1 MFVSPA
7 QTRSRGRA
15 GSKSPETPSPVQSHS
30 ARTGK
35 PSHRNAD
42 QDDCYVSPRK
52 QHQSRKTNFLPN
64 FQRQKKQKIKYPKS
78 NDPQWKIL
86 DQELNAALPQIFSRK
101 IINKLSSQQLMEK
114 LDSWLHA
121 FFLEKCGLEESVARG
136 AKPYRE
142 RPNKAMQEM
151 REHKNQAGLEGTE
164 EWNIIT
170 KQWLSLV
177 RRHNRLRRA
186 LKGAKNARQ
195 ARANERR
202 FKADPYRYAK
212 ELLKPVGASGKPTFT
227 KEKAE
232 EYFSNLYHD
241 PGRGHNYAPLPESRR
256 PDLPS
261 AMFDTNPPSLRDV
274 FRSVRRKRNAAAPG
288 MNGISYLPFKKCP
301 SIVLCLHRILLK
313 IWKTRDIPADWAVA
327 YIALLS
333 KSDVLDNPAEF
344 RPIAVTNTS
353 GKIFFSIISDRLQ
366 DFLVKNGYIKRE
378 VQKGFL
384 AGVAG
389 CVEHGFALWEAMRDA
404 KEHKKAFV
412 TTWIDLANAYG
423 SVRHNLIQFA
433 LEWYH
438 VPKFIQELIF
448 RYYEQLCATIVTSG
462 WTTGFFLFDIG
473 CFQGCVLST
482 ILFDCVF
489 NMLLDFLEPMSH
501 LGYKFKRVAVVNY
514 SKAYADDLAVTTR
527 TANGN
532 QKVLDRSVAWLEWTV
547 TMKAKPRKCVALG
560 FRQFKPGATSKQ
572 GFVPHTK
579 TVYSPYDPRLKI
591 AGKPVGFIVNTK
603 EKDPFKASHFKFLGR
618 WIYISPGGT

>member
-151 REHKNQAGLEGTE
+151 REHKNRLKKTRKIMRKAGLEGTE

-333 KSDVLDNPAEF
+333 KSDILDDPAEF

-366 DFLVKNGYIKRE
+366 DFL
-378 VQKGFL
+378 
-384 AGVAG
+384 
-389 CVEHGFALWEAMRDA
+389 
-404 KEHKKAFV
+404 
-412 TTWIDLANAYG
+412 
-423 SVRHNLIQFA
+423 
-433 LEWYH
+433 
-438 VPKFIQELIF
+438 
-448 RYYEQLCATIVTSG
+448 
-462 WTTGFFLFDIG
+462 
-473 CFQGCVLST
+473 
-482 ILFDCVF
+482 
-489 NMLLDFLEPMSH
+489 
-501 LGYKFKRVAVVNY
+501 
-514 SKAYADDLAVTTR
+514 
-527 TANGN
+527 
-532 QKVLDRSVAWLEWTV
+532 
-547 TMKAKPRKCVALG
+547 
-560 FRQFKPGATSKQ
+560 
-572 GFVPHTK
+572 
-579 TVYSPYDPRLKI
+579 
-591 AGKPVGFIVNTK
+591 
-603 EKDPFKASHFKFLGR
+603 
-618 WIYISPGGT
+618 